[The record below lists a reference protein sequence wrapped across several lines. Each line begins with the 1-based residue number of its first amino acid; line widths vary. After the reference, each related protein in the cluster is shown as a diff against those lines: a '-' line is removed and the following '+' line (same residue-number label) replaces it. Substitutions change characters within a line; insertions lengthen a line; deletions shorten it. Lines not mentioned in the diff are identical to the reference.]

1 MLLTM
6 LHLVRPKMS
15 QKLLKIAFVEN
26 YLKKLAQV
34 KDSLENSVKQD
45 YVTIINH
52 KKKLNTTH

>member
-52 KKKLNTTH
+52 KKS